1 MKEASFIRSN
11 IEKWRKTEAMV
22 SDPLLSTPDELAEAY
37 TELTADLAFAQTH
50 YRRSRITLYL
60 NDLASA
66 LHNTIY
72 KNKTE
77 AMSQYFAKWLKEQ
90 FS

>member
-50 YRRSRITLYL
+50 WRRIPNSPPTSRLPRHTTAGRGLRF
-60 NDLASA
+60 
-66 LHNTIY
+66 T
-72 KNKTE
+72 
-77 AMSQYFAKWLKEQ
+77 
-90 FS
+90 